1 VQGFAAA
8 VWPPAGIALVA
19 LVLYGARLWP
29 SIAVSAFVVNWW
41 AGAPMGTGSVCCRSI
56 RDLHLSSFLYQEYLL
71 EGEALLQ
78 HS

>member
-1 VQGFAAA
+1 MIEASRSEWHWF
-8 VWPPAGIALVA
+8 
-19 LVLYGARLWP
+19 RLLQ
-29 SIAVSAFVVNWW
+29 IN
-41 AGAPMGTGSVCCRSI
+41 